1 MICPAAIAS
10 RCSDPN
16 GAGKTTLL
24 KALAGL
30 LPIET
35 GTIDFHCHESGQ
47 REHDTTYLPQREQVD
62 WDFPVTVRALV
73 EMGRYVRLGVWRGF
87 GAADVRAVDE
97 ALAAMDLDSFAD
109 RQISALSGGQQQRAF
124 LARSLAQQA
133 HIILLDEPFAGLD
146 QNSSRQLAGI
156 LRGLAQAG
164 RLVLASHHDLK
175 SVPELF
181 DRAILLNGEMI
192 AEGTPDGGAGTGE
205 HPARLR
211 HESLRRDRITRP
223 PIHERASPSHSAMS
237 SCSARCWAAPSS
249 ASPTV
254 SSAPSSCCAGWR

>member
-1 MICPAAIAS
+1 MSNHRLEVRNLTVSYHRIPALHHLDFDLPCGHCVALLG
-10 RCSDPN
+10 PN

-87 GAADVRAVDE
+87 GVDDARAVDQ
-97 ALAAMDLDSFAD
+97 ALGAMDLDSFAD

-133 HIILLDEPFAGLD
+133 HIILLDEPFTGLD
-146 QNSSRQLAGI
+146 QNSSRQLAEI
-156 LRGLAQAG
+156 LRGLARAG
-164 RLVLASHHDLK
+164 RLILASHHDLK

-181 DRAILLNGEMI
+181 DRAILLNGELI
-192 AEGTPDGGAGTGE
+192 AEGTPTEVLAPENIQRAYGTKVFAGPHHASI
-205 HPARLR
+205 HP
-211 HESLRRDRITRP
+211 
-223 PIHERASPSHSAMS
+223 
-237 SCSARCWAAPSS
+237 
-249 ASPTV
+249 
-254 SSAPSSCCAGWR
+254 

>member
-1 MICPAAIAS
+1 MSNHRLEVRNLTVSYHRIPALHHLNFDLPCGHCVALLG
-10 RCSDPN
+10 PN

-35 GTIDFHCHESGQ
+35 GTIDFHCHASGH

-62 WDFPVTVRALV
+62 WDFPITVRALV
-73 EMGRYVRLGVWRGF
+73 EMGRYVRLGMWRGF
-87 GAADVRAVDE
+87 GVADASAVDE

-181 DRAILLNGEMI
+181 DHAILLNGELI
-192 AEGTPDGGAGTGE
+192 AEGTPDAVLAPANIQRAYGTKVFAGPQHVAT
-205 HPARLR
+205 HA
-211 HESLRRDRITRP
+211 
-223 PIHERASPSHSAMS
+223 
-237 SCSARCWAAPSS
+237 
-249 ASPTV
+249 
-254 SSAPSSCCAGWR
+254 

>member
-1 MICPAAIAS
+1 MSNHRLEVRNLTVSYHRIPALHHLNFDLPCGHCVALLG
-10 RCSDPN
+10 PN

-62 WDFPVTVRALV
+62 WDFPITVRALV
-73 EMGRYVRLGVWRGF
+73 EMGRYVRLGVWRAF
-87 GAADVRAVDE
+87 GETDTRAVND
-97 ALAAMDLDSFAD
+97 ALAAMDLVSFAD

-133 HIILLDEPFAGLD
+133 HIILLDEPFTGLD
-146 QNSSRQLAGI
+146 QNSSRQLADI
-156 LRGLAQAG
+156 LRGLARDG

-181 DRAILLNGEMI
+181 DHAILLNGELI
-192 AEGTPDGGAGTGE
+192 AEGPPAEVLAPANLDRAYGTKVFAGPHHAAA
-205 HPARLR
+205 HP
-211 HESLRRDRITRP
+211 
-223 PIHERASPSHSAMS
+223 
-237 SCSARCWAAPSS
+237 
-249 ASPTV
+249 
-254 SSAPSSCCAGWR
+254 

>member
-1 MICPAAIAS
+1 MSNHRLEVRNLTVSYHRIPALHHLDFDLPCGHCVALLG
-10 RCSDPN
+10 PN

-35 GTIDFHCHESGQ
+35 GTINFHCHESGQ

-87 GAADVRAVDE
+87 GADDGRAVDE
-97 ALAAMDLDSFAD
+97 ALGAMDLDSFAD

-133 HIILLDEPFAGLD
+133 HIILLDEPFTGLD
-146 QNSSRQLAGI
+146 QNSSRQLAEI
-156 LRGLAQAG
+156 LRGLARAG

-181 DRAILLNGEMI
+181 DRAILLNGELI
-192 AEGTPDGGAGTGE
+192 AEGSPAEVLAPGNIQRAYGTRVFAGPHHAAT
-205 HPARLR
+205 
-211 HESLRRDRITRP
+211 
-223 PIHERASPSHSAMS
+223 HS
-237 SCSARCWAAPSS
+237 
-249 ASPTV
+249 
-254 SSAPSSCCAGWR
+254 